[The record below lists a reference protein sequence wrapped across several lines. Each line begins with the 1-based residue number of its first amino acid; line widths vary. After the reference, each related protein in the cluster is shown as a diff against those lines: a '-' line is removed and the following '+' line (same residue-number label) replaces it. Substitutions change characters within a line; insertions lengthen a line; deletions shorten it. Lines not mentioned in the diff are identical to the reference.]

1 MKPLTRTAAT
11 DISDILSRPEDFVGQ
26 RVLITGEIADVCQ
39 KKGCWI
45 DVVSDNK
52 KIRVKVKND
61 VMVFPVTA
69 KGKIG
74 MVEGEVEKLELSE
87 EQLIE
92 KKTRGRGKGESSS
105 ILLRFLK
112 ELLSTGSKG
121 AVLLSRMQCRGRLN
135 LAS

>member
-26 RVLITGEIADVCQ
+26 RVLITGEIADVGQ

-45 DVVSDNK
+45 DVVNDNE

-74 MVEGEVEKLELSE
+74 MVEGEVSHG
-87 EQLIE
+87 
-92 KKTRGRGKGESSS
+92 TPR
-105 ILLRFLK
+105 
-112 ELLSTGSKG
+112 
-121 AVLLSRMQCRGRLN
+121 
-135 LAS
+135 